1 MVSFKHENLNPTI
14 INLMSHFSTIKTR
27 FKCKSTLLKS
37 LQVLGHETEENVLLE
52 NPQGHDHKR
61 WNVCVALNDEVG
73 FKLNKNTGEYELV
86 AELDTWDFDVPVQRF
101 IDRLTQQYAEQ
112 MILSKIEEQGFQIQ
126 ERKVDTTGTVELSVG
141 RWT

>member
-1 MVSFKHENLNPTI
+1 
-14 INLMSHFSTIKTR
+14 MSHFSTIKTK
-27 FKCKSTLLKS
+27 FKDKDILLKS
-37 LQVLGHETEENVLLE
+37 LQVLGHEVQEDVLLV
-52 NPQGHDHKR
+52 NPQGHDHKQ

-73 FKLNKNTGEYELV
+73 FKWTGDEYELV
-86 AELDTWDFDVPVQRF
+86 AEMDDWNFDEPVQRF

-112 MILSKIEEQGFQIQ
+112 TILSKIEEQGFQIQ

>member
-1 MVSFKHENLNPTI
+1 
-14 INLMSHFSTIKTR
+14 MSHFSTIKTK

-37 LQVLGHETEENVLLE
+37 LQVLGHEVQEDVLLV
-52 NPQGHDHKR
+52 NPQGHDHKQ

-73 FKLNKNTGEYELV
+73 FKWTGEPYELV
-86 AELDTWDFDVPVQRF
+86 AELDAWNFDVPVQRF

-141 RWT
+141 RWS

>member
-1 MVSFKHENLNPTI
+1 
-14 INLMSHFSTIKTR
+14 MSHFSTIKTK
-27 FKCKSTLLKS
+27 FKDKDILLKS
-37 LQVLGHETEENVLLE
+37 LQVLGHEVQEDVLLVY
-52 NPQGHDHKR
+52 PQGHDHKQ

-73 FKLNKNTGEYELV
+73 FKWTGEQYELV
-86 AELDTWDFDVPVQRF
+86 AELDAWDFDVPVQRF

-112 MILSKIEEQGFQIQ
+112 MILSKIEEQGFQVQ

>member
-1 MVSFKHENLNPTI
+1 
-14 INLMSHFSTIKTR
+14 MSHFSTIKTK

-37 LQVLGHETEENVLLE
+37 LQVLGHEVQEDVLLV
-52 NPQGHDHKR
+52 NPQGHDHKQ

-73 FKLNKNTGEYELV
+73 FKWTGEQYELV
-86 AELDTWDFDVPVQRF
+86 AELDAWDFDVPVQRF
-101 IDRLTQQYAEQ
+101 IDRITQQYAEQ

>member
-1 MVSFKHENLNPTI
+1 
-14 INLMSHFSTIKTR
+14 MSHFSTIKTK
-27 FKCKSTLLKS
+27 FKDKDILLKS
-37 LQVLGHETEENVLLE
+37 LQVLGHEVQEDVLLV
-52 NPQGHDHKR
+52 NPQGHDHKQ

-73 FKLNKNTGEYELV
+73 FKWTGDEYELV

-112 MILSKIEEQGFQIQ
+112 TILSKIEEQGFQIQ

>member
-37 LQVLGHETEENVLLE
+37 LQVLGHETEEDVLLE

-73 FKLNKNTGEYELV
+73 FKWTGEQYELV
-86 AELDTWDFDVPVQRF
+86 AELDAWDFDVPVQRF

-112 MILSKIEEQGFQIQ
+112 MILSKIEEQGFQVQ
-126 ERKVDTTGTVELSVG
+126 DRTVGTCGTVELSVG
-141 RWT
+141 RWA